1 MRGQLGVVEVLEA
14 GEHFQIFVKVLSLML
29 VVEVSH
35 AWMPQVLVEQRD
47 VLLDGGREVTAGKPR
62 TGMDGREEKKGN
74 GKVKQAR
81 KEGRKDGRQEESKE

>member
-14 GEHFQIFVKVLSLML
+14 GEHFQIFVKVLPLML

-47 VLLDGGREVTAGKPR
+47 VLLDGGREVTVVGHVAPHALAAVVV
-62 TGMDGREEKKGN
+62 EL
-74 GKVKQAR
+74 VQYYVYSLLQVAPWLAV
-81 KEGRKDGRQEESKE
+81 